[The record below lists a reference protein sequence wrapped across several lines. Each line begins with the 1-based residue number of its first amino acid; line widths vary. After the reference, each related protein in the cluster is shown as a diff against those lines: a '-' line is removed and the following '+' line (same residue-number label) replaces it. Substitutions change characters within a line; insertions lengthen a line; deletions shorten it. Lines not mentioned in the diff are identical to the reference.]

1 MGLIYM
7 RTSPSGKS
15 YIGQTI
21 KDEQLRWKEHCYEA
35 LHDNMPGYNSK
46 LSKAIRKYGPD
57 AFTVTILEE
66 CSNADLNNQEQYWI
80 QFYNTYQMGYNSTL
94 GGNSG
99 NKYSDEVILQLWNEG
114 LNQQA
119 IADQLSCH
127 RDTINKRLQ
136 HLIPESERKQ
146 RHDMTANNTLNSA
159 DQEEILK
166 LWHENK
172 SIRTIA
178 DETHHDRKVISKWL
192 KKLGISA
199 DAIEARGRESSRT
212 NRTTRHI
219 AQYSKT
225 GELLRVFNSMAEAV
239 SALGICNTTIDKIIA
254 GRSRKYNGII
264 FLKNI
269 EVGE

>member
-21 KDEQLRWKEHCYEA
+21 KDEKLRWKEHCYEA
-35 LHDNMPGYNSK
+35 LHDNMPSYNSK

-57 AFTVTILEE
+57 AFTVVILEE
-66 CSNADLNNQEQYWI
+66 CDNADLNQQEQYWI

-99 NKYSDEVILQLWNEG
+99 NKYTDEVILQLWNQG

-146 RHDMTANNTLNSA
+146 RHDITAHNTLSSA
-159 DQEEILK
+159 DQKEILK

-172 SIRTIA
+172 TIRAIA
-178 DETHHDRKVISKWL
+178 DETHHDRTVISKWL

-199 DAIEARGRESSRT
+199 EAIEERRRENSRT
-212 NRTTRHI
+212 NRITRHI
-219 AQYSKT
+219 AQYSQT

-239 SALGICNTTIDKIIA
+239 STLGIGNTTIDKIIA

-269 EVGE
+269 EAGE

>member
-7 RTSPSGKS
+7 RTSPSGKK

-21 KDEQLRWKEHCYEA
+21 KDEKLRWKEHCYEA
-35 LHDNMPGYNSK
+35 LHDNMPGFNSK

-57 AFTVTILEE
+57 AFTVIILEE
-66 CSNADLNNQEQYWI
+66 CENADLNQREQYWI

-99 NKYSDEVILQLWNEG
+99 NKYTDEAILQLWGQG

-136 HLIPESERKQ
+136 HLIPDSERKQ
-146 RHDMTANNTLNSA
+146 RHDTTANNTLTPA
-159 DQEEILK
+159 AQEEILK
-166 LWHENK
+166 LWYENK
-172 SIRTIA
+172 TIRTIA
-178 DETHHDRKVISKWL
+178 DETHHDRAVISKWL

-199 DAIEARGRESSRT
+199 EAIAERGRKNSRT
-212 NRTTRHI
+212 NRITRHI
-219 AQYSKT
+219 AQYSST

-239 SALGICNTTIDKIIA
+239 STLGIGNTTIDKIIA
-254 GRSRKYNGII
+254 GRSRKYNGVI